1 MEAFSHR
8 SLLDIEGL
16 TRADVERILDTAEAF
31 LQVSRRP
38 VRKVPTLR
46 GKTVI
51 NLFYEASTRT
61 RTSFE
66 LAGKRLSADVI
77 NMSVSASSVN
87 KGETLQDTCRTLE
100 AMHPDVIVIRH
111 SASGAASYV
120 ASKIACSVINAG
132 DGMHSHPTQALLDA
146 FTIRREK
153 GTLDNLVVTIVGDI
167 AHSRVARSNAHLLNL
182 FGCEVRVVG
191 PRTLLPVAVDS
202 LGVRVFDRLEEAL
215 EGALRGVALSIG
227 EGIRKSGID
236 MLLGEMEQAKALLD
250 PRRAPAPSLA
260 ASTGK
265 ITGERT
271 VVDVAP
277 LTKVVECLFDLT
289 GFVAGAAHFLR
300 QLAFAVGAACQSGES
315 ESSGRR
321 LRGFRAIGPRLV
333 S

>member
-1 MEAFSHR
+1 MEAFPHR

-16 TRADVERILDTAEAF
+16 TRIDVERILDTAEVF

-77 NMSVSASSVN
+77 NMSVSASSVK

-111 SASGAASYV
+111 NASGAPHYV
-120 ASKIACSVINAG
+120 ASKIGCSVINAG
-132 DGMHSHPTQALLDA
+132 DGMHAHPTQALLDA

-167 AHSRVARSNAHLLNL
+167 AHSRVARSNAHLLKM

-191 PRTLLPVAVDS
+191 PRTLLPPAVDS
-202 LGVRVFDRLEEAL
+202 LGVRVFDRLADAL
-215 EGALRGVALSIG
+215 EGADVVMVLRIQRERLAGALLPSLREYARTFGIGPAAIAHAKTDAIVMHPGPMNRGIEIENIIADGERSVILEQVEAGVAV
-227 EGIRKSGID
+227 R
-236 MLLGEMEQAKALLD
+236 MALLYLFAGEATE
-250 PRRAPAPSLA
+250 APAV
-260 ASTGK
+260 
-265 ITGERT
+265 GEA
-271 VVDVAP
+271 D
-277 LTKVVECLFDLT
+277 
-289 GFVAGAAHFLR
+289 
-300 QLAFAVGAACQSGES
+300 
-315 ESSGRR
+315 
-321 LRGFRAIGPRLV
+321 
-333 S
+333 

>member
-1 MEAFSHR
+1 MEPFAHR

-16 TRADVERILDTAEAF
+16 TKVDVERILDTAEAF

-77 NMSVSASSVN
+77 NMNVSASSVK

-100 AMHPDVIVIRH
+100 AMHPDVVVIRH
-111 SASGAASYV
+111 DASGAPSYV
-120 ASKIACSVINAG
+120 ASKIGCSVINAG
-132 DGMHSHPTQALLDA
+132 DGMHAHPTQALLDA

-167 AHSRVARSNAHLLNL
+167 SHSRVARSNAHLLNL

-191 PRTLLPVAVDS
+191 PRTLLPAAVDS
-202 LGVRVFDRLEEAL
+202 LGVRVFDRLEDGL
-215 EGALRGVALSIG
+215 EGADVVMVLRIQQERLAGALLPSLREYARTFGIGPTTIRHAKPDAIIMHPGPMNRGVEIESVIADG
-227 EGIRKSGID
+227 EHSVV
-236 MLLGEMEQAKALLD
+236 LEQVEAGVAVRMALLYLF
-250 PRRAPAPSLA
+250 A
-260 ASTGK
+260 
-265 ITGERT
+265 GE
-271 VVDVAP
+271 ANEP
-277 LTKVVECLFDLT
+277 P
-289 GFVAGAAHFLR
+289 
-300 QLAFAVGAACQSGES
+300 AVGEAD
-315 ESSGRR
+315 
-321 LRGFRAIGPRLV
+321 
-333 S
+333 

>member
-1 MEAFSHR
+1 MDAFPHR

-77 NMSVSASSVN
+77 NMNVSASSVK

-100 AMHPDVIVIRH
+100 AMHPDVVVIRH
-111 SASGAASYV
+111 YASGAASYV
-120 ASKIACSVINAG
+120 ASKIGCSVINAG
-132 DGMHSHPTQALLDA
+132 DGMHAHPTQALLDA

-153 GTLDNLVVTIVGDI
+153 GTLDDLIVTIVGDI
-167 AHSRVARSNAHLLNL
+167 SHSRVARSNAHLLKL

-191 PRTLLPVAVDS
+191 PRTLLPPAVDS

-215 EGALRGVALSIG
+215 EGADVVMVLRIQKERLAG
-227 EGIRKSGID
+227 
-236 MLLGEMEQAKALLD
+236 ALL
-250 PRRAPAPSLA
+250 PSLREY
-260 ASTGK
+260 S
-265 ITGERT
+265 RT
-271 VVDVAP
+271 
-277 LTKVVECLFDLT
+277 F
-289 GFVAGAAHFLR
+289 G
-300 QLAFAVGAACQSGES
+300 
-315 ESSGRR
+315 
-321 LRGFRAIGPRLV
+321 IGPRAIAHAKPDAIVMHPGPMNRGVEIESVIADAERSFVLEQV
-333 S
+333 EAGVAVRMALLYLFAGEATESPAVGEDD

>member
-1 MEAFSHR
+1 MDAFPHR

-16 TRADVERILDTAEAF
+16 TRVDVERILDTAEAF

-77 NMSVSASSVN
+77 NMSVSASSVK

-111 SASGAASYV
+111 NASGAPSYV
-120 ASKIACSVINAG
+120 ASKIGCSVINAG
-132 DGMHSHPTQALLDA
+132 DGMHAHPTQALLDA

-182 FGCEVRVVG
+182 FGCDVRVVG
-191 PRTLLPVAVDS
+191 PRTLLPAAVDS
-202 LGVRVFDRLEEAL
+202 LGVRVFDRLEEGLKGADVVMVL
-215 EGALRGVALSIG
+215 RIQRERLAGALLPSLREYARTFGIGPASIQHAKPDAIVMHPGPMNRGIEIENVIADGERSVVLEQVEAGVAV
-227 EGIRKSGID
+227 R
-236 MLLGEMEQAKALLD
+236 MALLYLFAGETTE
-250 PRRAPAPSLA
+250 APAV
-260 ASTGK
+260 
-265 ITGERT
+265 GEA
-271 VVDVAP
+271 D
-277 LTKVVECLFDLT
+277 
-289 GFVAGAAHFLR
+289 
-300 QLAFAVGAACQSGES
+300 
-315 ESSGRR
+315 
-321 LRGFRAIGPRLV
+321 
-333 S
+333 